1 MVEELPFSE
10 KHISE
15 NIVERVFSEGIDED
29 DLKWHY
35 DEEDRLVESVSPT
48 DWMIQIDNQLPQNFV
63 GQFFIPKGV
72 YHRIIKGSQ
81 DCVVKIIKK

>member
-15 NIVERVFSEGIDED
+15 NTVERVFCEGIDEE

-35 DEEDRLVESVSPT
+35 DEEDRLVESINPT
-48 DWMIQIDNQLPQNFV
+48 DWLIQMDNQLPQKFE
-63 GQFFIPKGV
+63 GQFLIPKGV
-72 YHRIIKGSQ
+72 YHRIIKGTQ
-81 DCVVKIIKK
+81 DCIVKIIKN